1 MDIKFIIDQTG
12 YKLQTFLN
20 GKRIHAIIDKSHLKE
35 IKNVSSMAHLEDLV
49 GYAKYLK
56 TNRFWDIDLTGK
68 EYEIFYRKIT

>member
-1 MDIKFIIDQTG
+1 VDIKFIIDQTG

-20 GKRIHAIIDKSHLKE
+20 GKRIHAIISKSHLKE

-49 GYAKYLK
+49 EYANYLK
-56 TNRFWDIDLTGK
+56 RNNFWDIGLVGK